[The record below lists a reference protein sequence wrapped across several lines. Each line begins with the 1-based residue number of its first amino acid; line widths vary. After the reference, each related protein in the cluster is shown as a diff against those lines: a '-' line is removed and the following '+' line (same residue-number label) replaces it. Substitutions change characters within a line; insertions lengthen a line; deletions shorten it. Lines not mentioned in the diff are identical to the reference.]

1 MILRKTNWSIIAFVV
16 TLSLTLTSCDWKGS
30 LIINNKTKDDVIIK
44 AYIEEQDS
52 VSVKTF
58 EIPYIKGKENYIY
71 SLPGLNKTWGE
82 ENINNFVKNIQK
94 VEIITS
100 SYEKTLRK
108 HHLLLLL
115 TKHGGNKKKNIK
127 ITID

>member
-1 MILRKTNWSIIAFVV
+1 MILRKTKWSIIAFVV
-16 TLSLTLTSCDWKGS
+16 TLSLTLTSCDYPSS

-52 VSVKTF
+52 ISVKTF
-58 EIPYIKGKENYIY
+58 EIPYIKGEEYCIY
-71 SLPGLNKTWGE
+71 SFSEFHKTWGE

-115 TKHGGNKKKNIK
+115 TKHGGSKKRNIK